1 MEDIVM
7 KLNDVKSKIDNY
19 FDGVQPEELLQT
31 LSKYG
36 MKEYDFKNNE
46 DIPDERIV
54 GNAEIA

>member
-36 MKEYDFKNNE
+36 MKTCWMN
-46 DIPDERIV
+46 
-54 GNAEIA
+54 